1 VQSLKEVQDNK
12 TTLMKELRERAKGI
26 DNKLEELEL
35 TEKGLEDH
43 ND

>member
-1 VQSLKEVQDNK
+1 
-12 TTLMKELRERAKGI
+12 MKELREKAKGI

-35 TEKGLEDH
+35 TEKDLEDH